1 MCTEDYLSRIM
12 LMQQIEA
19 NMDATIHQLEHKVA
33 DLTTKLADTTNLL
46 EESRSQGESTYKTLK
61 ETMAK
66 KVLLEGELK
75 DLKEKYLLQ
84 S

>member
-12 LMQQIEA
+12 LMQQIQA

>member
-12 LMQQIEA
+12 LMQQIQA
-19 NMDATIHQLEHKVA
+19 NMDATIHQLEEKVEE
-33 DLTTKLADTTNLL
+33 LTENLADVTKLL

-66 KVLLEGELK
+66 KASLEGELK
-75 DLKEKYLLQ
+75 DLKEKYL
-84 S
+84 

>member
-1 MCTEDYLSRIM
+1 
-12 LMQQIEA
+12 
-19 NMDATIHQLEHKVA
+19 MDATIHQLEHKVA